1 MRKNESHHAHTAQCS
16 CCSMSRRCFLGAAAG
31 AGVAAPMLAAVQA
44 KTDPKELGEY
54 VDLAEL
60 RPKPPVRI
68 LGAVIRQKP
77 PYWLGWP
84 GTSYDLEGHRQE
96 YERSFGEI
104 ANHLGINFE
113 MTGPPLESDEAV
125 TAFVNRIQAEQ
136 PDAVLV
142 HIQHLSYWRWA
153 DVIAQAGLPTI
164 VFSPVGTSFTHH
176 TLEISRRPKVHVI
189 SSLCLEPVEQAFR
202 MVRARKQM
210 EESRVLVVR
219 GEERNE
225 TVLERLGTKVR
236 YVPRPV
242 LHEMFD
248 VMPATEEAHELAR
261 DMQRLAR
268 KVVEPTREDCVN
280 AARSFLT
287 AKRLVK
293 DEAANAI
300 TTDCL
305 GMVTSKVVPTPPC
318 MAATIFQDH
327 GVTYGCEADL
337 FAAISL
343 MFVSYLFDKPGFMQD
358 PVAETYKNVL
368 IAAHCTSGT
377 KLNGF
382 DQSPEPVILRSHSES
397 DIGVATQVLW
407 KEGQPVT
414 LVRFQ
419 DPNSLILDTG
429 TVVGNVQTPPAGGCR
444 TSVEITMD
452 RMEDARDVMGFHQV
466 VFYGNHRRDVEAYCQ
481 MYGIKVINSPER
493 GPREAIS

>member
-1 MRKNESHHAHTAQCS
+1 
-16 CCSMSRRCFLGAAAG
+16 MSRRCFLGAAAG
-31 AGVAAPMLAAVQA
+31 AGVAGPMLATAQA
-44 KTDPKELGEY
+44 KQDPKELGEY
-54 VDLAEL
+54 VDLAAL
-60 RPKPPVRI
+60 RPRPKVKI

-84 GTSYDLEGHRQE
+84 GTSYDLEGHRKE
-96 YERSFGEI
+96 YERNFGEI
-104 ANHLGINFE
+104 AKHLGIGFE
-113 MTGPPLESDEAV
+113 MTDPPLESDEAV
-125 TAFVNRIQAEQ
+125 NAFVNRIQAEK

-153 DVIAQAGLPTI
+153 EAITRAGLPTI
-164 VFSPVGTSFTHH
+164 IFSPVGTSFTHH
-176 TLEISRRPKVHVI
+176 TLKISRQPKVHVI

-202 MVRARKQM
+202 MVRAKRQL

-219 GEERNE
+219 GEERKE

-236 YVPRPV
+236 YVPRPS
-242 LHEMFD
+242 LHELFEQ
-248 VMPATEEAHELAR
+248 MPATDEAQDIAR
-261 DMQRLAR
+261 KMQRQAE
-268 KVVEPTREDCVN
+268 KSVEPNREDCVN

-293 DEAANAI
+293 DEASNAI

-305 GMVTSKVVPTPPC
+305 GMVTSRLVPTPPC

-343 MFVSYLFDKPGFMQD
+343 MCVSYLFDKPGFMQD
-358 PVAETYKNVL
+358 PVAETYKNLL
-368 IAAHCTSGT
+368 IGAHCTSAT
-377 KLNGF
+377 RLNGF
-382 DQSPEPVILRSHSES
+382 DEDPEPVILRSHSES

-407 KEGQPVT
+407 KEGQPIT
-414 LVRFQ
+414 LLRFQ

-444 TSVEITMD
+444 TSVEVVMD
-452 RMEDARDVMGFHQV
+452 RMEDARDVIGFHQV
-466 VFYGNHRRDVEAYCQ
+466 FFYGNHRRDVEAFCQ
-481 MYGIKVINSPER
+481 MYGIKVVNSPER

>member
-1 MRKNESHHAHTAQCS
+1 
-16 CCSMSRRCFLGAAAG
+16 
-31 AGVAAPMLAAVQA
+31 MLASAQGA
-44 KTDPKELGEY
+44 KTPPELGEY
-54 VDLAEL
+54 VELAAL
-60 RPKPPVRI
+60 RPKPAVRI
-68 LGAVIRQKP
+68 LGAVVRATP

-84 GTSYDLEGHRQE
+84 GTAYDLEGHREE

-104 ANHLGINFE
+104 ANHVGVGFE
-113 MTGPPLESDEAV
+113 MTNPPLESDDAV
-125 TAFVNRIQAEQ
+125 AAFVNRIQTEQ

-142 HIQHLSYWRWA
+142 HIQHLSYWKWA
-153 DVIAQAGLPTI
+153 DAIAQAGLPTI
-164 VFSPVGTSFTHH
+164 VFAPIGMSFTGH

-202 MVRARKQM
+202 MIRAMKQM
-210 EESRVLVVR
+210 QESRILVVR
-219 GEERNE
+219 GEERKE

-236 YVPRPV
+236 YVPRPAM
-242 LHEMFD
+242 HEMFEA
-248 VMPATEEAHELAR
+248 MPATDEAR
-261 DMQRLAR
+261 DIAREMQRVAE
-268 KVVEPTREDCVN
+268 KTVEPSSEDCVN

-293 DEAANAI
+293 DEASNAI

-305 GMVTSKVVPTPPC
+305 GMVQSKVVPTPPC

-337 FAAISL
+337 FAAVSL

-368 IAAHCTSGT
+368 VAAHCTCGT
-377 KLNGF
+377 KLNSF
-382 DQSPEPVILRSHSES
+382 TEPPEPVILRSHSES

-429 TVVGNVQTPPAGGCR
+429 KVVGNVQTPPAGGCR
-444 TSVEITMD
+444 TSVEVAMD

-466 VFYGNHRRDVEAYCQ
+466 VFYGNHRRDVEAFCQ
-481 MYGIKVINSPER
+481 MYGIKVSNSPER